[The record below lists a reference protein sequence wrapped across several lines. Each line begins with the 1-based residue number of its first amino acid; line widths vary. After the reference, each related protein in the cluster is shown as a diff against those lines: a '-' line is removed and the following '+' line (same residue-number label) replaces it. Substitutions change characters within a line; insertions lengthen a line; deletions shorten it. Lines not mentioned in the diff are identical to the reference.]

1 MINNK
6 ISFVEKLIK
15 DYPKKRSFLPKEYNK
30 IYKNFC
36 LYARSDKGYVKKIF
50 KKFTNWMHLK
60 VSDNEKFKIL
70 EYGSGNLNHLQFEKY
85 LIYDV
90 VEPTK
95 YLFESSTK
103 KNLINQ
109 YYQFLEEIPNDNR
122 YDKIISIATLEHL
135 INLPY
140 DLAKLSLML
149 NKNGKF
155 KHSIPSEGS
164 FLWFISSRYISGTN
178 FFLRFRLN
186 FDTLLRHE
194 HVNSAKEIEQLISF
208 FFKKVK
214 IKRFPLPFFHLSIF
228 TYLEAS
234 SINKDNVNLF
244 LSKYTKN
251 YIKEDFEY

>member
-1 MINNK
+1 M
-6 ISFVEKLIK
+6 
-15 DYPKKRSFLPKEYNK
+15 
-30 IYKNFC
+30 
-36 LYARSDKGYVKKIF
+36 
-50 KKFTNWMHLK
+50 
-60 VSDNEKFKIL
+60 
-70 EYGSGNLNHLQFEKY
+70 QFEKY

-95 YLFESSTK
+95 YLFESSS

-178 FFLRFRLN
+178 FF
-186 FDTLLRHE
+186 
-194 HVNSAKEIEQLISF
+194 
-208 FFKKVK
+208 K
-214 IKRFPLPFFHLSIF
+214 IPTEF
-228 TYLEAS
+228 
-234 SINKDNVNLF
+234 
-244 LSKYTKN
+244 
-251 YIKEDFEY
+251 